1 MTAMNSSD
9 NLAQEPEQQ
18 ARRRRI
24 LFAALQPFMKRDAL
38 YQALW
43 EWEEQHARQPTA
55 SLHRFIAAL
64 CSAPPLT
71 ARRNDVNR
79 NLVMVMQPGDAA
91 LGPDP
96 MHEMLAHRRRV
107 NGTPQPGGS
116 SPVAERSPANV
127 VLETIVAGLNGRLA
141 RHGPQVYPSY
151 TGYVLENL
159 SMLRLPLSAEV
170 AVACYEGQQRN
181 PVLIARAHWAEAAA
195 AAEGDSGA
203 RGFLRSHPGLV
214 TTVECG
220 DVGRPADLDTPAD
233 LTRIAD
239 LIAGPGSVVNQG

>member
-43 EWEEQHARQPTA
+43 EWEEQHAQQPTA

-170 AVACYEGQQRN
+170 AVASLIRN
-181 PVLIARAHWAEAAA
+181 ADNRLVGSYAPESMQALLHMMYVGACEYYGPVKTDEMLAAA
-195 AAEGDSGA
+195 VSDAERLPQA
-203 RGFLRSHPGLV
+203 LLFPPRMLL
-214 TTVECG
+214 
-220 DVGRPADLDTPAD
+220 
-233 LTRIAD
+233 
-239 LIAGPGSVVNQG
+239 